1 MRNTTDRLKEISKRL
16 RHYKK
21 VNPAPPPDP
30 YEGSSRHNYCH
41 LVLFKNDKPHL
52 FEVRGFKALKDKTQV
67 SAVNWTLAAGTC
79 TIDLTAK
86 IIKQYNIQI
95 LEDNPT
101 IQTLF

>member
-1 MRNTTDRLKEISKRL
+1 MTNTTASIYKRL

-30 YEGSSRHNYCH
+30 YEGAGRHNYCH

-52 FEVRGFKALKDKTQV
+52 FQVRGFTKKGLKDKVQV

-79 TIDLTAK
+79 TLDLTDK
-86 IIKQYNIQI
+86 MIKTYNIQI